1 MRQRMKN
8 YLHIAVGGVDLTTAS
23 NIEFYIKQGGL
34 FLQYTPEVVSSG
46 EMLVEI
52 PYDDAMKLAS
62 GEVRVQFALT
72 DENGTPRATDPKAI
86 PVDVLLKEAGYAPI

>member
-23 NIEFYIKQGGL
+23 NIEFYLRQGGL
-34 FLQYTPEVVSSG
+34 FFQYTPEVVSAE

-52 PYDDAMKLAS
+52 PFEDAMRLGS
-62 GEVRVQFALT
+62 GDCRVQFAFT
-72 DENGTPRATDPKAI
+72 DENGTPFATNVKTV
-86 PVDVLLKEAGYAPI
+86 PVGVLLKEAGYAPI